1 MDKQTF
7 EYKQYDNL
15 YERLAAYGKTDYYPF
30 HMPGHKRAQLN
41 FANPY
46 QIDVTEIEGF
56 DHLYHAEDILLESQ
70 KRLQNMYQ
78 SKKSYYLVNGSTG
91 GILSAVGASIKSGD
105 EVIIARNCHKSVYN
119 AIKLFQLKAHY
130 IYPQFMECGILGKIV
145 PEQLEE
151 MMKKNPNVK
160 LVVITS
166 PTYDGVVSDIQRIAD
181 ITHKYDAILIV
192 DEAHGAHFSL
202 SSYFPESSI
211 HQGADLVIHSLHK
224 TLPSFTQTAAL
235 HVASDRTDCRKLEE
249 MLEIFQ
255 SSSPSYVLMAGIDRC
270 VRIME
275 RSGKQLFDSYQ
286 EKLLQFYK
294 SCANLRHLRVMTEND
309 YKAYDVPAVDHGKI
323 LIQTRHKNING
334 VKLYHL
340 LLEKYHL
347 QMEMNSAQYVLAMT
361 SIMDTQEG
369 FDRLFWAL
377 LEIDRDLELMTDK
390 TKESKEENETNELS
404 EFLKE
409 IYAIR
414 EKVMEISDVEHY
426 NIEETVLSSSTGKIC
441 AEYVYLYPPGI
452 PMIVPGEKISDPF
465 IHVIEECRELG
476 LHIKGMKDRCCRKI
490 LTVEKD

>member
-1 MDKQTF
+1 MDKQVS

-15 YERLAAYGKTDYYPF
+15 YERLAAYGKSDYYPF

-41 FANPY
+41 FTNPY

-70 KRLQNMYQ
+70 KRLQNLYH
-78 SKKSYYLVNGSTG
+78 SKKSYYLINGSTG
-91 GILSAVGASIKSGD
+91 GLLSAIGASIKYGD
-105 EVIIARNCHKSVYN
+105 EIIIARNCHKSVYN
-119 AIKLFQLKAHY
+119 AVKLFHLKAHY
-130 IYPQFMECGILGKIV
+130 IYPQFMECGIQGKIV
-145 PEQLEE
+145 SEQLEE

-160 LVVITS
+160 LIVITS
-166 PTYDGVVSDIQRIAD
+166 PTFDGIVSDIRNIAD
-181 ITHKYDAILIV
+181 ITHKYEAALIV
-192 DEAHGAHFSL
+192 DEAHGAHFAL
-202 SSYFPESSI
+202 SRYFPKSSI
-211 HQGADLVIHSLHK
+211 DQGADLVIHSLHK

-235 HVASDRTDCRKLEE
+235 HVASDRVECRKLEE

-270 VRIME
+270 IGIME

-294 SCANLRHLRVMTEND
+294 SCANLKHLHLLTEKD
-309 YKAYDVPAVDHGKI
+309 YEAYDVPAVDHGKI
-323 LIQTRHKNING
+323 LIQTRHTDING

-377 LEIDRDLELMTDK
+377 LEIDRDLELIADE
-390 TKESKEENETNELS
+390 TKHLDDGNQTNDLS
-404 EFLKE
+404 GFLKE
-409 IYAIR
+409 VYAVR
-414 EKVMEISDVEHY
+414 EKVMEISDTEHY
-426 NIEETVLSSSTGKIC
+426 NIEETVLGSSVGRIC

-452 PMIVPGEKISDPF
+452 PMIVPGEKISEQL

-476 LHIKGMKDRCCRKI
+476 LHIKGMKDRSCRKI
-490 LTVEKD
+490 VTIA